1 MPGKTV
7 PILTYIV
14 YSLFSAGIYGLAAFF
29 VIYRGL
35 AGGVM
40 LYAYLW
46 NIGFITI
53 GLVLDKITNDVLLSK
68 GLVITKRNYFFVML
82 AHMLSFISFK
92 TTLYFF
98 YTFVLIVSRVSIL
111 APNLVSDDFRNFVLS
126 IEYCLILVVVA
137 DKFIEH
143 LKSDDQK
150 IRRISAKFEK
160 FAKFVTTK
168 RNRKSIPAENP
179 ASTIH
184 EGK

>member
-1 MPGKTV
+1 MSSKTIPV
-7 PILTYIV
+7 LTYIV
-14 YSLFSAGIYGLAAFF
+14 YSLFFAGIYGLVAFF

-40 LYAYLW
+40 LHAYLW
-46 NIGFITI
+46 NIGFII
-53 GLVLDKITNDVLLSK
+53 AGLVLDKITNAVLLSK
-68 GLVITKRNYFFVML
+68 ELVITKRNYFFVMV
-82 AHMLSFISFK
+82 AHTLSFISFK

-111 APNLVSDDFRNFVLS
+111 EPNLVSDDFRGFVLS

-143 LKSDDQK
+143 LRNDDQK
-150 IRRISAKFEK
+150 VRRISAKFER

-168 RNRKSIPAENP
+168 RNRNKDTECHPS
-179 ASTIH
+179 
-184 EGK
+184 